1 MRGKLL
7 LWVGESNHSFSEIK
21 STSSD
26 IVPAKGC
33 VEDNPER
40 SEGFLLPY
48 ESLWAPII
56 SMRGKFPIGI
66 HYLNGFLQASML
78 HLFKPSACPL
88 RFASGTHLFF
98 PQCRHGLATS
108 SQTVSVGHER
118 NEQPKGKPRTSWR
131 LLRRLIGE
139 SRDPCRFV
147 SYGTLAGCQFS
158 NRACLANPIN
168 LLFVEP

>member
-1 MRGKLL
+1 MKGR
-7 LWVGESNHSFSEIK
+7 NHSSNEREI
-21 STSSD
+21 TFLD
-26 IVPAKGC
+26 IIPAKGC
-33 VEDNPER
+33 VEDQSR
-40 SEGFLLPY
+40 AKRVISS
-48 ESLWAPII
+48 SLWVPII
-56 SMRGKFPIGI
+56 SMRGKFPIGTY
-66 HYLNGFLQASML
+66 YLNGFLQASML
-78 HLFKPSACPL
+78 HLFKASPCPL

-98 PQCRHGLATS
+98 RCVVLFIFYSAGMAWLPHQTMSFLAWTD
-108 SQTVSVGHER
+108 
-118 NEQPKGKPRTSWR
+118 EQPKGKPRTSWR